1 MHRYKLVLEYEGT
14 PFVGWQKQEGFPSV
28 QQTLEDALA
37 NAYQIRTTFWSAGRT
52 DAGVHALGQVAH
64 IEIEKELDPF
74 KLGEALNFHLR
85 PHPIAIL
92 NVEKVPLDF
101 HARFSATH
109 RAYRYVIINRRSPLT
124 VDLNR
129 AWNVVGKPLDIQK
142 MQEAA
147 HVLLGQ
153 HDFTTFRSSECQAK
167 SPVKTLDVLT
177 LTQKSDR
184 IEFFV
189 KARSFLH
196 HQVRNMIGTLS
207 LVGQGK
213 WSTEDVR
220 KALLSKDRTKGG
232 PTAPACGLYLVNVGY
247 NED

>member
-1 MHRYKLVLEYEGT
+1 
-14 PFVGWQKQEGFPSV
+14 
-28 QQTLEDALA
+28 
-37 NAYQIRTTFWSAGRT
+37 
-52 DAGVHALGQVAH
+52 
-64 IEIEKELDPF
+64 
-74 KLGEALNFHLR
+74 LR

-129 AWNVVGKPLDIQK
+129 AWNVVGKPLDVQK

-147 HVLLGQ
+147 NILLGQ

-167 SPVKTLDVLT
+167 SPVKTLDILT
-177 LTQKSDR
+177 ISQQDDR

-196 HQVRNMIGTLS
+196 HQVRNMVGTLS
-207 LVGQGK
+207 LVGQNK
-213 WSTEDVR
+213 WDSEDV
-220 KALLSKDRTKGG
+220 KNALLSKDRTKGG
-232 PTAPACGLYLVNVGY
+232 PTAPACGLYLTDVGY
-247 NED
+247 GEK